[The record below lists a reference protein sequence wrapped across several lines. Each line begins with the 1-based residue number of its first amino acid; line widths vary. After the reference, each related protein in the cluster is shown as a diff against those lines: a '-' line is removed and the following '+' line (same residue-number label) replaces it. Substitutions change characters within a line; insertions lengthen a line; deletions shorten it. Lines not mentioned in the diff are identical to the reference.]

1 MNYNLARRS
10 LMVCDRQQNLWTFSR
25 FSFAKGKK
33 GSIQKER
40 RDKEKEQVAT
50 EFEGMEIDDIKKNFV
65 EELEVRN
72 STIRGEERGGAYLKN
87 HSLKQQIMCAE

>member
-1 MNYNLARRS
+1 MNMNNARRS
-10 LMVCDRQQNLWTFSR
+10 LMLCDRKQNVWTFSR

-40 RDKEKEQVAT
+40 RDKEKEQVAS
-50 EFEGMEIDDIKKNFV
+50 EFEGMELEDIKKNFV

-72 STIRGEERGGAYLKN
+72 SIKRRGWACLN
-87 HSLKQQIMCAE
+87 S